1 MSCVQ
6 CGACV
11 CAFFGLSEDECC
23 GAGLAPCCYLY
34 SCGMCDFTT
43 WLDDLG
49 PCEWHLELI
58 QEAQLKED
66 EKNGEKKEDNE

>member
-1 MSCVQ
+1 
-6 CGACV
+6 
-11 CAFFGLSEDECC
+11 
-23 GAGLAPCCYLY
+23 
-34 SCGMCDFTT
+34 MCDFTT

-58 QEAQLKED
+58 QEEQLKED